1 MRDGETVGRI
11 VENLPTA
18 AAAMP
23 PNRVRAILINRHRP
37 GFADSR
43 ERANNDRMFFD
54 ESKRSYGEIIRH
66 ENGSTMIA

>member
-37 GFADSR
+37 GR
-43 ERANNDRMFFD
+43 
-54 ESKRSYGEIIRH
+54 
-66 ENGSTMIA
+66 